1 LTGKTDLR
9 AFNNRSLIAFIGG
22 ISIGL
27 FYISN
32 RSKGESRQDDIPLE
46 GRGVEPQV
54 LNGRWMKCV
63 ADLDLGALI
72 RG

>member
-1 LTGKTDLR
+1 MAVGFLGVTLILRPDLQE
-9 AFNNRSLIAFIGG
+9 FNKGYVIAFIGG

-46 GRGVEPQV
+46 GRGEEPQV
-54 LNGRWMKCV
+54 LNGR
-63 ADLDLGALI
+63 
-72 RG
+72 